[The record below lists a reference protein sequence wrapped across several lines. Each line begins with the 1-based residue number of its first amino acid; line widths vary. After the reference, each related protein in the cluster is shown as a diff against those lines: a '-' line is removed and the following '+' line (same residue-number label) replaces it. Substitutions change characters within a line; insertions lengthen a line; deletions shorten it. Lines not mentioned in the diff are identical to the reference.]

1 MPNTHRIN
9 VWSGPRNI
17 STALMYS
24 FAQRSDT
31 RVFDEPL
38 YAHYLKITALDH
50 PGRAET
56 LASMEN
62 DGQKVIDNVI
72 LGAYDD
78 SVVFFKQMAKHLV
91 ELPVGF
97 LRQTR
102 NVLLIRDPKEVL
114 ASFGKVI
121 ERPDPREVG
130 YERLFGIWTYLKSQG
145 QTPIVLDGNEVRK
158 GPEAV
163 LRKLCTAL
171 DLDFDPAMLSWEAG
185 ARPEDGTWA
194 KYWYHAVHQSTGFK
208 SYEAKEIELSPYLQA
223 MAKEQEAYFA
233 PLFEE
238 AIKA

>member
-1 MPNTHRIN
+1 MPVTHRIN
-9 VWSGPRNI
+9 LWSGPRNI

-31 RVFDEPL
+31 QVFDEPL
-38 YAHYLKITALDH
+38 YAHYLKITALNH

-62 DGQKVIDNVI
+62 DGQKVIDKVI

-78 SVVFFKQMAKHLV
+78 AVVFFKQMAKHLV
-91 ELPVGF
+91 ELPVNF
-97 LRQTR
+97 LRQTQ
-102 NVLLIRDPKEVL
+102 NVLLIRDPREVL

-130 YERLFGIWTYLKSQG
+130 YERLFGIWAYLKNQG
-145 QTPIVLDGNEVRK
+145 QSPIVLDGNEVRK
-158 GPEAV
+158 NPEGI
-163 LRKLCTAL
+163 LTRLCAAL
-171 DLDFDPAMLSWEAG
+171 ELDFDPAMLSWEAG

-194 KYWYHAVHQSTGFK
+194 QYWYRAVHQSTGFEPYK
-208 SYEAKEIELSPYLQA
+208 AKEIELSPYLEA
-223 MAKEQEAYFA
+223 MASEQRAYFD
-233 PLFEE
+233 PLYEE